1 MSSPRKYRVEQCPLA
16 FLAHSKQSWKT
27 LGVLEWRGEE
37 KVEVR
42 HAHVL
47 ANTQWWLPCER
58 TEGCQLEFKPR
69 SITQSPHSGGLTLR
83 ILHPWGQL
91 ICPEGTGPRR
101 AWLLAAKWLG
111 GKF

>member
-1 MSSPRKYRVEQCPLA
+1 MRGSMHTRLR
-16 FLAHSKQSWKT
+16 AHCSGRLSEC
-27 LGVLEWRGEE
+27 G
-37 KVEVR
+37 
-42 HAHVL
+42 
-47 ANTQWWLPCER
+47 
-58 TEGCQLEFKPR
+58 EGCQLEFKPR
-69 SITQSPHSGGLTLR
+69 SITQSRHSGGLTPP